1 MPPTLTLA
9 LALALTLIPTLTF
22 TRCALAMQASYRAT
36 PPYHAT
42 PQPHTLYQASY
53 PTTMLHPLPATPPSI
68 IRCGLAMQ
76 ASYPD
81 SSPSPNLNPNAD
93 QVRSGDAGLLP
104 HHAGLLPS
112 YTPLPTHT
120 LTNHPPSTRCGLATQ
135 ASYPTMQAS
144 YRATPPYLHTPLP
157 ATPPLPGAAWPCRPP
172 TPLCRPPTELHP
184 LTYTHPYQPPPLYQV
199 RPGHAGLLPHRSIRS
214 EPLHPAAPA
223 RTPH

>member
-1 MPPTLTLA
+1 MPHPLTMLRPSHTPSIRHPTPLQCYTPYQPPPPLLSGAAWPCRPPTLTLA
-9 LALALTLIPTLTF
+9 LALTLTP
-22 TRCALAMQASYRAT
+22 T
-36 PPYHAT
+36 PPFT
-42 PQPHTLYQASY
+42 
-53 PTTMLHPLPATPPSI
+53 
-68 IRCGLAMQ
+68 RCGLAMQ

-184 LTYTHPYQPPPLYQV
+184 LTK
-199 RPGHAGLLPHRSIRS
+199 
-214 EPLHPAAPA
+214 LHPSH
-223 RTPH
+223 TPSVRRPTPL